1 MTIKGLTVD
10 SLDYLQRTGVEP
22 PPLTTS
28 ATYTEAPPGLRTLLR
43 VEGIGRFDKGR
54 RPGGLDA
61 VDPVTRDLLVGMHQ
75 YKVPVAFL
83 AGGEPGRVSLR
94 IGAWLPAGG
103 QVPTAHRN
111 GRLLESALRALYP
124 AIDLVPE
131 ESDTGI
137 RSLGSLVLGVP
148 TLKADAELDGVGQ
161 LDRLLQGLGSVRWT
175 ALVLAQPVDEETV
188 RDLRLSLINEMRSVQ
203 TGVKLDGAPSPLAD
217 HYLELLAGQLRC
229 LTAAQGSG
237 AWRTAVYLL
246 SDGEGFAETG
256 SLWRGVFSGRD
267 SLPEPVRVWERDEVP
282 ALAAAWALADPSF
295 DISAPGLYRHP
306 FQHQTLLTSSQLA
319 AYVRFPETETHGFSI
334 TEIPNFDTVPPRLD
348 ADALMLGSVVERS
361 HTTSTGYGIRP
372 ANLTRH
378 TFVTGV
384 TGSGKTNT
392 VFHLLRQ
399 TAERGTP
406 FLVLEPAKTEYRAL
420 LRDPGLGSTLRIFTL
435 GNENVSP
442 FRLNPFE
449 VPEGIPIAV
458 HLDLLRSVFNASFGM
473 WTPLPQILETSLHA
487 VYADRG
493 WDITTGANRRL
504 DAHTDRADA
513 FPTLGELV
521 RKAEEIVPRL
531 GYEEKVT
538 GDMRAALCTRLNSLR
553 TGGKGRMLD
562 TRRSLPVSTLLA
574 QPTVLELEGMGDDD
588 DKAFMMGLLMIRLV
602 EQRRIEGDTEALR
615 HLLVVEE
622 AHRLLTNTGSGKARS
637 EGEADVKAKAVE
649 TFTGLL
655 SEIRAYGQGVVVV
668 DQIPTKVAQDVLKS
682 TNLKVAHRIV
692 AGDDREV
699 LGDTMVMTSRQDVA
713 MASLKAGRA
722 AVFADGEDA
731 PLLVQVPQIKGGS
744 GSWPSDTE
752 VREHMRGQ
760 GMRSMPASGDCDA
773 GCLTDPAACQ
783 AARSLVDDPGAL
795 RTFARTVLSAVQTPN
810 SLVRTWPDIL
820 AMVSPRLPA
829 GMDVPTALR
838 RFARH
843 ASRQLADIRGA
854 RASWSYSETA
864 TVADLI
870 GRAVGAHVNGE
881 PADEAVEDLR
891 RTLLA
896 LQGGGYG
903 PFQDCGRIWAER
915 PGPCLCR
922 VPVAELVATGDFVG
936 VWAEARAADRA
947 TSTGGRPALW
957 DVCKDAAYQLV
968 EFPEARTDEE
978 TTARLCDVADRT
990 ALCFGQ
996 QMLTAE
1002 TWSHPATVR
1011 RAVSDLLAE
1020 AEGGV
1025 PATAETPPFGT
1036 SAADFL
1042 TELLQDDTTA
1052 TETAATEGNGESDG
1066 RNAGAGPGQG

>member
-1 MTIKGLTVD
+1 MTIEGLTVG
-10 SLDYLQRTGVEP
+10 SLDYLQRTGFEP
-22 PPLTTS
+22 PPLTAS
-28 ATYTEAPPGLRTLLR
+28 ATYTEAPPGLRTLVR

-54 RPGGLDA
+54 KLGDRDVA
-61 VDPVTRDLLVGMHQ
+61 DPVTRDLLVGMHQ

-103 QVPTAHRN
+103 QVPSAHRN

-124 AIDLVPE
+124 AIDLVHE
-131 ESDTGI
+131 DSDTG
-137 RSLGSLVLGVP
+137 SWPLGGLVLGVP
-148 TLKADAELDGVGQ
+148 TLKAAAELDGLGQ
-161 LDRLLQGLGSVRWT
+161 LDRLLQGLGSARWA

-282 ALAAAWALADPSF
+282 GLAAAWALPDPSY
-295 DISAPGLYRHP
+295 DIPAPGLYHHP

-319 AYVRFPETETHGFSI
+319 AYVSFPEAETHGFSI
-334 TEIPNFDTVPPRLD
+334 TEIPDFDTVPPPVD
-348 ADALMLGSVVERS
+348 AEAVTLGSVVERS
-361 HTTSTGYGIRP
+361 HVTTTGYGIHP
-372 ANLTRH
+372 AKLTRH
-378 TFVTGV
+378 AFVTGV

-399 TAERGTP
+399 TAERGVP

-420 LRDPGLGSTLRIFTL
+420 LRDPGLGPSLRILTL

-449 VPEGIPIAV
+449 VPEGIPVAV

-473 WTPLPQILETSLHA
+473 WTPLPQILETSLHG

-493 WDITTGANRRL
+493 WDITSGANRRL
-504 DAHTDRADA
+504 DAGADRADA
-513 FPTLGELV
+513 YPTVSELV
-521 RKAEEIVPRL
+521 RKVEEIVPRL

-553 TGGKGRMLD
+553 RGGKGRMLD
-562 TRRSLPVSTLLA
+562 TRRSQPVSALLQ

-588 DKAFMMGLLMIRLV
+588 DKAFMMGLLMIRLA
-602 EQRRIEGDTEALR
+602 EQRRTEGDTEGLR

-622 AHRLLTNTGSGKARS
+622 AHRLLADTGSGTARS
-637 EGEADVKAKAVE
+637 EAEADVKGKAVE

-668 DQIPTKVAQDVLKS
+668 DQIPTKVARDVLKN

-692 AGDDREV
+692 AGDDRQV
-699 LGDTMVMTSRQDVA
+699 LGDAMVMTSRQDVA
-713 MASLKAGRA
+713 VASLPLGRA

-731 PLLVQVPQIKGGS
+731 PLLVQVPRVKGGS
-744 GSWPSDTE
+744 GSWPADAE
-752 VREHMRGQ
+752 VRDHMHRLGRG
-760 GMRSMPASGDCDA
+760 GPIAVPGDCDG
-773 GCLTDPAACQ
+773 GCLTDPAACE
-783 AARSLVDDPGAL
+783 AACTLVDDPGVFRA
-795 RTFARTVLSAVQTPN
+795 FERTVLSAVETQGG
-810 SLVRTWPDIL
+810 LARTWPDVIAVL
-820 AMVSPRLPA
+820 LPRLPQGA
-829 GMDVPTALR
+829 DVSAVLP

-843 ASRQLADIRGA
+843 ASRRLADVRGA
-854 RASWSYSETA
+854 RAGWSYGDTA
-864 TVADLI
+864 VVADLI
-870 GRAVGAHVNGE
+870 GQAVGAHLAGG
-881 PADEAVEDLR
+881 PADEAVAELR
-891 RTLLA
+891 RTLLTM
-896 LQGGGYG
+896 QGGYG
-903 PFQDCGRIWAER
+903 PFQDCARIWADR

-922 VPVAELVATGDFVG
+922 VPVAELVESAAFASLWRD
-936 VWAEARAADRA
+936 ARDADRA
-947 TSTGGRPALW
+947 SGSRTAVW
-957 DVCKDAAYQLV
+957 DACQDAAYQLV
-968 EFPEARTDEE
+968 EYP
-978 TTARLCDVADRT
+978 DRNQDLELREHLRDRACCM
-990 ALCFGQ
+990 ALCFAQ
-996 QMLTAE
+996 QMLAAE
-1002 TWSHPATVR
+1002 AWAHPATAR
-1011 RAVSDLLAE
+1011 RAMTDLLGE
-1020 AEGGV
+1020 AERTRSHEVEGK
-1025 PATAETPPFGT
+1025 
-1036 SAADFL
+1036 
-1042 TELLQDDTTA
+1042 TES
-1052 TETAATEGNGESDG
+1052 NGEREND
-1066 RNAGAGPGQG
+1066 A